1 MVLTKTF
8 QELIVWQQAHSFVLM
23 VYKNSGNFPK
33 NELYGLASQFQRASV
48 SIAANI
54 AEGYK
59 KRSRADKLR
68 LLNISQGSLEE
79 CQYYLILSKDLNY
92 INDEEFRRM
101 SEKLENVSKL
111 LNNYCRAIQ
120 SNSQSL

>member
-79 CQYYLILSKDLNY
+79 CQYYLILSKYLNY